1 MKISLK
7 NIHVLFAVI
16 VIALLS
22 SCSKDFLNRTPYT
35 SLPVDVALSTEGD
48 LQVALRGAYAG
59 LRAVVNQ
66 AGTTVPDLYGRT
78 IPVLGDVMA
87 DNAYVSVQNS
97 NRYVLYNTYSISV
110 SDANADGLWA
120 SAYNV
125 ILRCNNIINS
135 SLTGSANI
143 NQYKGEALAIR
154 ALLYFELVRFFA
166 KPYNDNPA
174 SPGVPIV
181 TTYNLTQKP
190 ARNTVAEV
198 YTQIL
203 NDLTQAYTQMTL
215 YTNSSQFSKYAARAL
230 QAKVYLHKG
239 DYANAKTAAL
249 DVINNGGFTLVTTA
263 NYAAYWS
270 NPAIRTDKVETL
282 FEVSSDAVNNLGFD
296 ALGYIYSQSGYGDL
310 LASDS
315 LYALFSSTDIRRS
328 LYATGTRGGLASVF
342 VNKYPSISGD
352 RSDTKVLRLSDVYLI
367 AAEASLPNDTEALTY
382 LNYVVSR
389 RDPSLT
395 YTSTGATLLENI
407 ITERRKE
414 LAFEGDR
421 FHDLNRLKRPILR
434 SNNYPATARIIPYP
448 DDRRVLPIP
457 QTERDANPAIVQN
470 SGYK

>member
-1 MKISLK
+1 MSSI
-7 NIHVLFAVI
+7 NIKVLFAVI
-16 VIALLS
+16 AVVLLS
-22 SCSKDFLNRTPYT
+22 SCKKDFLNRIPYT

-48 LQVALRGAYAG
+48 LLVALRGAYGG

-97 NRYVLYNTYSISV
+97 NRYVLYNTYSLSV

-120 SAYNV
+120 SAYTV

-135 SLTGSANI
+135 PLTSTANI
-143 NQYKGEALAIR
+143 SQYKGEALAIR

-166 KPYNDNPA
+166 KPYNDNPV
-174 SPGVPIV
+174 SLGVPLV
-181 TTYNLTQKP
+181 TTYNLTEKP

-203 NDLTQAYTQMTL
+203 NDLTQSYTLMTL
-215 YTNSSQFSKYAARAL
+215 FTNSSQFSKFAARAL

-239 DYANAKTAAL
+239 DIANAKIAAL
-249 DVINNGGFTLVTTA
+249 DVINNGGFSVAPAAT
-263 NYAAYWS
+263 YGAYWVNNS
-270 NPAIRTDKVETL
+270 IRTDKVETL
-282 FEVSSDAVNNLGFD
+282 LEISSDAVSNLPFDGF
-296 ALGYIYSQSGYGDL
+296 AYIYSQGGYGDL
-310 LASDS
+310 LSSDS
-315 LYALFSSTDIRRS
+315 LYALYSSTDVRRS
-328 LYATGTRGGLASVF
+328 LYTTGTRGGLASVF
-342 VNKYPSISGD
+342 VNKYTGISGD
-352 RSDTKVLRLSDVYLI
+352 RSDTKVLRMSDVYLI
-367 AAEASLPNDTEALTY
+367 AAEASLPNETEALTY

-389 RDPSLT
+389 RDPSLI
-395 YTSTGATLLENI
+395 YSSTGAALLENI

-421 FHDLNRLKRPILR
+421 FHDLNRLKRPIFR
-434 SNNYPATARIIPYP
+434 SNNYPAAVRLIPYP
-448 DDRRVLPIP
+448 DDRRILPIP